1 MAAIKDAV
9 NALIA
14 DFSWD
19 GVMALVT
26 VIVEK
31 ILGFVAKEEGFEIVT
46 E

>member
-19 GVMALVT
+19 GVMQLVT
-26 VIVEK
+26 IIVKK
-31 ILGFVAKEEGFEIVT
+31 ILVFVADEEGFEM